1 MPSNNHLYVAD
12 NLDVLYGLNSASVD
26 LIYLD
31 PPFNTK
37 RIYRAPIGTPAGN
50 KGAQFDDIWAWN
62 EDVDI
67 RLESF
72 IETHPN
78 LLDYIGVVGAIHG
91 LPMKAYLTFMAQRLI
106 EMRRVLKDT
115 GSIYLHCDP
124 TAGHYLKLLMD
135 EIFGNRHFRNEI
147 IWKYSGW
154 NKRLKN
160 KFESRHDLIYF
171 YAKGK
176 TNTFNG
182 YSRPWESEEE
192 YIKKRKQKVS
202 KDKQGRKYVL
212 SDAGGGARVKRYL
225 AEAMGYGSPVT
236 SVWDIDKV
244 NNSSAERTG
253 YPAQKPLALLH
264 RIIRAGSNEGDMVLD
279 PFCGCA
285 TTCVAA
291 QRLRRHWIG
300 IDISDAAVDL
310 VRERLTFDDG
320 GQRSVF
326 TDFSAHNTPPVRS
339 DIESLKLASP
349 KVKAQIKRELF
360 GAQEGVCKGCG
371 KRFDFELFDLDH
383 IRPKSRGGADRPEN
397 LQLLCRACNVRKG
410 DRPMEYL
417 LARLQGRRLR
427 AMF

>member
-1 MPSNNHLYVAD
+1 MPGNNHLYVAD
-12 NLDVLYGLNSASVD
+12 NLDVLHGLNSASVD

-37 RIYRAPIGTPAGN
+37 RIYRAPTGTPAGR
-50 KGAQFDDIWAWN
+50 KGAQFDDIWTWS

-72 IETHPN
+72 IDTHPN
-78 LLDYIGVVGAIHG
+78 LFDYIGVVGAIHG
-91 LPMKAYLTFMAQRLI
+91 PPMKAYLTFMAQRLV

-135 EIFGNRHFRNEI
+135 EVFGKRCFRNEI

-182 YSRPWESEEE
+182 YGRPWESEEE
-192 YIKKRKQKVS
+192 YIKKRKQKVR
-202 KDKQGRKYVL
+202 KDEQGRKYVL
-212 SDAGGGARVKRYL
+212 SDAGGGKRVKRYL
-225 AEAMGYGSPVT
+225 AEAMAYGSPVT
-236 SVWDIDKV
+236 SVWEIDKV
-244 NNSSAERTG
+244 NNSSTERTG
-253 YPAQKPLALLH
+253 YPTQKPLALLH
-264 RIIRAGSNEGDMVLD
+264 RIIRASSSEGDTVLD

-320 GQRSVF
+320 RQRSVF
-326 TDFSAHNTPPVRS
+326 TDFSAHSTPPVRS

-349 KVKAQIKRELF
+349 KVKAQIKRALF

-371 KRFDFELFDLDH
+371 KSFDFELFDLDH
-383 IRPKSRGGADRPEN
+383 IRPQSRGGADRPEN

-417 LARLQGRRLR
+417 LARLQARRLR